1 MLVATSALSSGT
13 TYGYFCCKY
22 AITIPKIFQ
31 DKKKRKKYHDFD
43 SAGGDRLNAG
53 DFKAADDTHIRAWP
67 GFGSNS
73 RHARGSYD
81 SLADREPSPSA
92 GAAPIKHMTV

>member
-1 MLVATSALSSGT
+1 M
-13 TYGYFCCKY
+13 
-22 AITIPKIFQ
+22 TIPKIVVTTLISNCTNAIRFFQ

-67 GFGSNS
+67 GFGNNS
-73 RHARGSYD
+73 RHTRGSYD
-81 SLADREPSPSA
+81 SLADREASPSA
-92 GAAPIKHMTV
+92 GAAPIKHNIL